1 MRPVRAGTNKRFGI
15 LLAGGLFLV
24 ASSTLA
30 TQSDLDSQ
38 ETASLPVPTAN
49 FVNTADLVVPSAQ
62 EVVPDVQSIL
72 SASRFQLG
80 RINGHLYVMFPDGS
94 ARVYDS
100 TDQRQVI
107 STIKC
112 AQAQACQIQNSD
124 GTQSEVTAQARPR
137 PILTSDVM
145 GESVA
150 VHLAEWILAGT
161 GTPQGDETVPEEEE
175 IKLRLVPPIPP
186 MARQVTPPSEQPLPL
201 ETTET
206 ARLPAAVRSPIRL
219 APTMPPSSVST
230 LPEVAAPEELSL
242 AEQYNLRCSATG
254 STTLI
259 YENDDGS
266 TQPFGKPRLSLGC
279 SADLTDR
286 LTLRVSM
293 IRYLFPDQQEDFDP
307 DFTYAFNYKVSD
319 KINLGYS
326 NYSAQFDGPEGNF
339 IDGLTGGSL
348 RASYRLPKLELP
360 NEKSIGCTASANLP
374 DPTAS
379 SVNLS
384 CGYSITPKLR
394 VSGTAYFYFPDRQGE
409 FDPDFS
415 YTASYRVSDKWQ
427 LSYSNY
433 GNNRWPWNPSESP
446 GRGFGGGTISATYTI
461 SF

>member
-1 MRPVRAGTNKRFGI
+1 MQPVRAGTKNCFGI
-15 LLAGGLFLV
+15 LLAGGLILL
-24 ASSTLA
+24 ASSTSA

-38 ETASLPVPTAN
+38 ETASLPTPTAN
-49 FVNTADLVVPSAQ
+49 FVNTADLVVPYAQ
-62 EVVPDVQSIL
+62 EVIPEVESVP
-72 SASRFQLG
+72 SASKFQLG
-80 RINGHLYVMFPDGS
+80 RINGHPYVMFPDGS

-107 STIKC
+107 STINC

-124 GTQSEVTAQARPR
+124 GTQLEVTAQARPR
-137 PILTSDVM
+137 PILTSDIV

-161 GTPQGDETVPEEEE
+161 GTAQGEGTAPEEED

-186 MARQVTPPSEQPLPL
+186 VARQDPLPAGQPIPPD
-201 ETTET
+201 TTEI
-206 ARLPAAVRSPIRL
+206 AQLPAVVRTPVRQAPAIQPSPVI
-219 APTMPPSSVST
+219 A
-230 LPEVAAPEELSL
+230 LPEVVEPEELTF

-286 LTLRVSM
+286 LTLRISM
-293 IRYLFPDQQEDFDP
+293 IRYMFPEQQEDFDP
-307 DFTYAFNYKVSD
+307 DFTYALNYKVSD

-339 IDGLTGGSL
+339 IDGLTGGNL
-348 RASYRLPKLELP
+348 RASYRLPKFELP
-360 NEKSIGCTASANLP
+360 NEKSVACTASANLP

-384 CGYSITPKLR
+384 CGYSVTPKLR
-394 VSGTAYFYFPDRQGE
+394 ISGTANFYFPGRQGE

-427 LSYSNY
+427 ISYSNY